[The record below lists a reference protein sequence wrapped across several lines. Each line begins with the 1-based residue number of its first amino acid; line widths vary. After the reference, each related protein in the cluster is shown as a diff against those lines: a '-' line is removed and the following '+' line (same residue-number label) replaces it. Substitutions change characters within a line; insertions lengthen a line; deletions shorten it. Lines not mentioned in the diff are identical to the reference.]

1 MRRARVRNFIWSPLY
16 VARKKRLP
24 ENCFS
29 VFQVACGLFDVA
41 VAVGNAWQF
50 VFDGGAEQAAGLA
63 EPLEFKI
70 DGGLGF
76 VFADD
81 V

>member
-1 MRRARVRNFIWSPLY
+1 MEEFLY
-16 VARKKRLP
+16 VARKKSLP

-50 VFDGGAEQAAGLA
+50 VFDGGAEQAAGLT

>member
-1 MRRARVRNFIWSPLY
+1 MIG
-16 VARKKRLP
+16 KKRLP

-50 VFDGGAEQAAGLA
+50 VFDGRAEQAAGLT
-63 EPLEFKI
+63 
-70 DGGLGF
+70 
-76 VFADD
+76 
-81 V
+81 

>member
-1 MRRARVRNFIWSPLY
+1 M
-16 VARKKRLP
+16 ARKKSLP

-50 VFDGGAEQAAGLA
+50 VFDGRAEQAAGLT

-70 DGGLGF
+70 DGGLCF
-76 VFADD
+76 VFVDD